1 MKTRFLFPYN
11 FRLIGIILLMMITLI
26 CGVHQYQTGGLFES
40 TYLGNL
46 EPIPHNVWLQ
56 VIYNDVLQVGI
67 ILSFLFIGFSK
78 ERIEDEQLAQLRLDS
93 LQWSVYV
100 NYALLILC
108 IVFFYNW
115 TFLSVMMFNVIT
127 PLIFFIVRFRWK
139 IYSLNRSINTGAL

>member
-1 MKTRFLFPYN
+1 
-11 FRLIGIILLMMITLI
+11 MMITLI